1 LGSETAGFRP
11 VAAGN
16 RRTSTSADVYWGFRV
31 KGEDTA
37 LSERIMERPAV
48 EGALDAYLRE
58 IGRNPLLTKNEEQQ
72 LARRVEAGDA
82 AARDRMIEANL
93 RLVVSIAKHYRG
105 HGVPL
110 IDLIQDGTIGLI
122 RAVEKFDWRRD
133 LKFSTYATW
142 WIRQAVQRSVH
153 THGRSIRLP
162 IHTAERVI
170 KVRRTRTQLEA
181 VLGRA
186 PSDEEL
192 ARELGLPVKR
202 VAYLTEIDV
211 LSQGVEALESDVELE
226 ATAAPADVDNELLD
240 QERRTALREAVSN
253 LPERERV
260 VLELR
265 YGLNGSEPRSAE
277 SIGSLLSVSRQR
289 VRQIE
294 SAALRSLKGL
304 DVLAPWRDQAA

>member
-1 LGSETAGFRP
+1 MI
-11 VAAGN
+11 
-16 RRTSTSADVYWGFRV
+16 D
-31 KGEDTA
+31 
-37 LSERIMERPAV
+37 RPAV

-58 IGRNPLLTKNEEQQ
+58 IGRNPLLTKDQEQR

-82 AARDRMIEANL
+82 AARERMIEANL

-153 THGRSIRLP
+153 THSRSIRLP
-162 IHTAERVI
+162 IHTAERVV

-181 VLGRA
+181 ALGRA
-186 PSDEEL
+186 PTDQEL

-202 VAYLTEIDV
+202 VVYLTEIDV
-211 LSQGVEALESDVELE
+211 LSQGVEQLEGDLE
-226 ATAAPADVDNELLD
+226 PETTRSPTHVDADLLE
-240 QERRTALREAVSN
+240 QERRAALREALQH

-294 SAALRSLKGL
+294 SAALRSLSGL
-304 DVLAPWRDQAA
+304 EVLAAWRDQAA